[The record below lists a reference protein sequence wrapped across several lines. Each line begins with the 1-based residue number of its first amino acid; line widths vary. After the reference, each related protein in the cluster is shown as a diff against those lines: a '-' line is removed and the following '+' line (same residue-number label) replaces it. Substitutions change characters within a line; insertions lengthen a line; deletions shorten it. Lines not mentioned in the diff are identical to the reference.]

1 MRGMRKEREIT
12 RISGGVTA
20 AKGFEA
26 GAAAAGIKYQ
36 GRDDMAVIYSE
47 APCRAAGA
55 FTTNIVKAAPV
66 TWDQRL
72 VAQSPYIQAVIVNSG
87 IANACTGKEGREY
100 CKETAKEAA
109 GVFNIPED
117 AVLVASTGVIG
128 MQLPM
133 ERLKKGI
140 SLLKEAKGG
149 GPENGTDAAK
159 AIMTTDT
166 AHKEIAVQVEIGG
179 KTVTIGGMCKG
190 SGMIHPNMCTM
201 LSFVTTDA
209 NISKEMLQTCVSA
222 DVKDTYNMVCVD
234 GDTSTNDT
242 FLVLANGLAGNREIT
257 EENEDYRLFAAA
269 LNEVNT
275 CLAKKIAGDGE
286 GATALLEVKILGAR
300 SKKQA
305 VTLSKAVVASSLVK
319 AAIYGHDANWGR
331 ILCAMGYSGARFD
344 PEKVDLFFES
354 SLGRIQIMENGVAAN
369 YSEKEATR
377 ILSGPEVRAIA
388 DIKMGKA
395 SATAW
400 GCDLTLDYVKINADY
415 RS

>member
-1 MRGMRKEREIT
+1 MSGQEKII

-20 AKGFEA
+20 ARGFEA

-47 APCRAAGA
+47 APCRAAGT

-66 TWDQRL
+66 KWDQKV
-72 VAQSPYIQAVIVNSG
+72 VAESPYVQAVIVNSG
-87 IANACTGKEGREY
+87 IANACTGEEGYGYCRETAE
-100 CKETAKEAA
+100 ETAKVF
-109 GVFNIPED
+109 GVSED

-133 ERLKKGI
+133 ERLKRGV
-140 SLLKEAKGG
+140 SLLKEAKGDSL
-149 GPENGTDAAK
+149 ESGTAAAK

-166 AHKEIAVQVEIGG
+166 VHKEIAVQVEIGG

-209 NISKEMLQTCVSA
+209 NISKEMLQKCVSA
-222 DVKDTYNMVCVD
+222 DVKDTYNMISVD

-242 FLVLANGLAGNREIT
+242 LLVLANGLAGNPEIT
-257 EENEDYRLFAAA
+257 GEDEDYRAFAAA

-275 CLAKKIAGDGE
+275 YLAKKMAGDGE
-286 GATALLEVKILGAR
+286 GATALFEVKIVGAE
-300 SKKQA
+300 SKEQA
-305 VTLSKAVVASSLVK
+305 VTLSKSVVTSSLVK

-331 ILCAMGYSGARFD
+331 ILCAMGYSGAQFD

-354 SLGRIQIMENGVAAN
+354 AAGRIQIIENGVAVD
-369 YSEKEATR
+369 YSEEEATR
-377 ILSGPEVRAIA
+377 ILSEPEVTAIA
-388 DIKMGKA
+388 DVKMGTA

-400 GCDLTLDYVKINADY
+400 GCDLTYDYVKINADY